1 MELVVDLGTGGV
13 MLRGREDMQHFSVQ
27 AVPERPGDGPAAGAL
42 GALAAALSVH
52 AAGTVGPEG
61 DVLIPP
67 DAVRRLAVDAA
78 REDGTSLDPGW
89 ETKFIGMVDYAASKG
104 WVDEDGSLR
113 AHIEW
118 GS

>member
-1 MELVVDLGTGGV
+1 
-13 MLRGREDMQHFSVQ
+13 MLREREDMQHFSVQ
-27 AVPERPGDGPAAGAL
+27 AVPEHPGDGPAEGAL

-61 DVLIPP
+61 DVLVPAA
-67 DAVRRLAVDAA
+67 AVRRLAVDAA

-89 ETKFIGMVDYAASKG
+89 EIKFNDMVDYAASKG
-104 WVDEDGSLR
+104 WTGEDGSLR

-118 GS
+118 RS